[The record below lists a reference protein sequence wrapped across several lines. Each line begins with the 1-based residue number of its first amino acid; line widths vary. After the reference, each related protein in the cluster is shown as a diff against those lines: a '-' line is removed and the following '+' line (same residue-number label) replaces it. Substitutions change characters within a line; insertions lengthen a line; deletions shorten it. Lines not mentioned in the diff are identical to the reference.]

1 MIEFYKRRASGLSKN
16 LPNLTI
22 LANGRIYEER
32 ITCHTGVYGA
42 VGSALEERSR
52 RNFRSKA
59 RQQAPVQH
67 PCQWTVV
74 MRFFISSSRLSS

>member
-1 MIEFYKRRASGLSKN
+1 MIEFYKRRPSGLSKN

-32 ITCHTGVYGA
+32 ITCHMGVYGG
-42 VGSALEERSR
+42 VGSALEERSK

-59 RQQAPVQH
+59 QQQAPVRH
-67 PCQWTVV
+67 LYHWTVV
-74 MRFFISSSRLSS
+74 THFIYLLF